1 MGRAVKKVSP
11 LDVFMAAIGN
21 CLATWGAAARAVPC
35 PAVDNGS
42 CMKKIGNPNH
52 KYGRKSGGSSII
64 SAVCEVLMSLTPPQ
78 SMRCSMSTSRSGACI
93 SQNAP
98 TPGPSH
104 SFDTRQVLIAADDKR
119 RLASQ
124 AVSSSMLRR
133 LKEFIVPGSG
143 LYTPEIRKL
152 QHHVQQSR
160 YTESGKAWAR
170 FLRFQS

>member
-11 LDVFMAAIGN
+11 LDVFMAAIAN

-78 SMRCSMSTSRSGACI
+78 SNAVLNVHFTVRSMHFAECPYAR
-93 SQNAP
+93 
-98 TPGPSH
+98 
-104 SFDTRQVLIAADDKR
+104 
-119 RLASQ
+119 
-124 AVSSSMLRR
+124 AVPQL
-133 LKEFIVPGSG
+133 
-143 LYTPEIRKL
+143 
-152 QHHVQQSR
+152 
-160 YTESGKAWAR
+160 
-170 FLRFQS
+170 